1 MIANFLPCLL
11 GSILC
16 AIIEPGMSI
25 MIPFVFLYRYSE
37 YSSLN
42 FRDKGQRVFLI
53 YSNDTKCSLRY
64 VEFKTRNEK
73 QETNLK
79 KKVLN
84 TIDLKLKHKNK

>member
-11 GSILC
+11 GIILC

-53 YSNDTKCSLRY
+53 YSNDTKCGLRY
-64 VEFKTRNEK
+64 VEFKTRNKFE
-73 QETNLK
+73 